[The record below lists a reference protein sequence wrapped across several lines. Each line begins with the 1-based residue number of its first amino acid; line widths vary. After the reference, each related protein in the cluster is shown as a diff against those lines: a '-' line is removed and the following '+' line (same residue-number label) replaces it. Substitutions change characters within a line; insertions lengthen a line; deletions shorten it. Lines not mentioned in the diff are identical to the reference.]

1 MTALTDALDARF
13 TDVDEI
19 KDVANYGCAGGVS
32 GFIYSSELC
41 EFYDEYEGEIEDI
54 LDECGVKLHEL
65 VDPDE
70 FYSIQD
76 LKEKSVW
83 FVVEDYCQ
91 RTVYEYEEACR
102 DEQAEYEREAAIAC
116 V

>member
-13 TDVDEI
+13 TDLDEC
-19 KDVANYGCAGGVS
+19 KDVANFGCEGGVS
-32 GFIYSSELC
+32 GFIYSTELS

-54 LDECGVKLHEL
+54 LDACGIKLHEL
-65 VDPDE
+65 VDTDE

-83 FVVEDYCQ
+83 FVVEHYCAQ
-91 RTVYEYEEACR
+91 RVEALV
-102 DEQAEYEREAAIAC
+102 AA
-116 V
+116 

>member
-13 TDVDEI
+13 TDADEI
-19 KDVANYGCAGGVS
+19 MDVANHGCAGGVS
-32 GFIYSSELC
+32 GFIYSTELC

-54 LDECGVKLHEL
+54 LDSLDIKLHQL

-70 FYSIQD
+70 FYCIQD

-83 FVVEDYCQ
+83 FAVEYYCQ
-91 RTVYEYEEACR
+91 QKADALV
-102 DEQAEYEREAAIAC
+102 AA
-116 V
+116 

>member
-13 TDVDEI
+13 PDADEI
-19 KDVANYGCAGGVS
+19 MDVANHGCAGGVS
-32 GFIYSSELC
+32 CFIYSTELC

-54 LDECGVKLHEL
+54 LDSLDIKLHQL

-70 FYSIQD
+70 FYCIQD

-83 FVVEDYCQ
+83 FAVEYYCQ
-91 RTVYEYEEACR
+91 QKADALV
-102 DEQAEYEREAAIAC
+102 AA
-116 V
+116 